1 MSNNNDSLTQR
12 GKWNVL
18 TRIEKFDNKASLA
31 EGIPDE
37 VCEIPGN
44 LLLNDGINALWAVF
58 AGLTSIEKQ
67 VEVDGVMT
75 PQVIQINPFDH
86 DHSYIGVGN
95 FNNDPKSGSVA
106 ETDTGLKGPLKMYIG
121 MDKDYPQ
128 AGENQKIVFKSTFAP
143 GVACFKWYEWTIA
156 NGNANFPADAVRND
170 YSARGTVSGFY
181 NYNQTTMADD
191 GEGWE
196 VVEVALGDNPE
207 PAENPTTNNLYAYGT
222 GESDPNIINLNHK
235 QENMGEKYPPSTWII
250 TVEISL
256 V

>member
-1 MSNNNDSLTQR
+1 MSSNLDSLTQR

-18 TRIEKFDNKASLA
+18 TRIEKFDNSASLA

-58 AGLTSIEKQ
+58 AGLTEIEKS

-75 PQVIQINPFDH
+75 TQKITIKPFDH
-86 DHSYIGVGN
+86 DNSFIGVGN
-95 FNNDPKSGSVA
+95 FANDPKSGSVA
-106 ETDTGLKGPLKMYIG
+106 ETDIGLKGPLKMYIG
-121 MDKDYPQ
+121 MDQYYPK
-128 AGENQKIVFKSTFAP
+128 AGADQKIIFKSTFAP

-156 NGNANFPADAVRND
+156 NGNANFAADSVRTD
-170 YSARGTVSGFY
+170 YAGRGNVTGFY
-181 NYNQTTMADD
+181 NYNDVSIPDD
-191 GEGWE
+191 GNGWE
-196 VVEVALGDNPE
+196 VVEVSLGDNPP
-207 PAENPTTNNLYAYGT
+207 PAENPTTNGLYAYGT
-222 GESDPNIINLNHK
+222 GEDDPDIINLNHK